1 MAGYMTVDQVR
12 DALRPHLGSD
22 VVEHTTLCDGALRVL
37 LRYAPYRDT
46 LDMLSKRVESYLF
59 DTLYDYLGDSMTV
72 LLDNGQLV
80 RIHMRELPMLADE
93 VMGVLFRSMQVYS
106 ITYEKLRDYAMRSGS
121 LCAMRTLRE
130 RFGSF
135 LSPEERTLS
144 AACAWQES
152 SPEVSFKRIQKGR
165 YRYA

>member
-135 LSPEERTLS
+135 LSPEERTLMERILQDRSGEAS
-144 AACAWQES
+144 AAGGIPA
-152 SPEVSFKRIQKGR
+152 GR
-165 YRYA
+165 A

>member
-135 LSPEERTLS
+135 LSPEERMLMERILQDRSGEAS
-144 AACAWQES
+144 ASGGIPA
-152 SPEVSFKRIQKGR
+152 GR
-165 YRYA
+165 A

>member
-130 RFGSF
+130 RFDSF
-135 LSPEERTLS
+135 LSPEERTLMERILQDRNGEAS
-144 AACAWQES
+144 ASGGIPA
-152 SPEVSFKRIQKGR
+152 GR
-165 YRYA
+165 A

>member
-37 LRYAPYRDT
+37 LRYAPYCDT

-135 LSPEERTLS
+135 LSPEERTLMERILQDRSGEAS
-144 AACAWQES
+144 ASGDIPA
-152 SPEVSFKRIQKGR
+152 GR
-165 YRYA
+165 A

>member
-135 LSPEERTLS
+135 LSPEERTLMERILQDRSGEAS
-144 AACAWQES
+144 ASGGIPA
-152 SPEVSFKRIQKGR
+152 GR
-165 YRYA
+165 A